1 MGPTVELG
9 CPQWP
14 AGGFADIEAARAWVH
29 DFILW
34 YNHEHRHSR
43 IRFVTPVQ
51 RHRGEDRAILA
62 GRHAL
67 YQQARAPEFDTFLRK

>member
-1 MGPTVELG
+1 MG
-9 CPQWP
+9 
-14 AGGFADIEAARAWVH
+14 AH

-43 IRFVTPVQ
+43 IRFVTPAQ
-51 RHRGEDRAILA
+51 HHRGEDREILA

-67 YQQARAPEFDTFLRK
+67 FQQAKARTPRRWSGRTRNWEPIGAVDLNPERQVQMAA